1 MVLNLNLQDIK
12 YVLLRLQKA
21 IARVE
26 QGMKVDVL
34 MSNYN
39 EHENVAMTGA
49 GHGRFPDRGWGLCP

>member
-1 MVLNLNLQDIK
+1 MVLDLNLQDIK

-34 MSNYN
+34 ISNYS
-39 EHENVAMTGA
+39 EHKNVAMPGA